1 METLGS
7 FHEQLEEG
15 KKIKRTWGRDWKGKQ
30 ENVEGCL
37 KKNKREKDT
46 NSWKI
51 CLEGKSVEVERKE
64 EIQQNIL

>member
-37 KKNKREKDT
+37 KKIKERRT
-46 NSWKI
+46 QTA
-51 CLEGKSVEVERKE
+51 GKFV
-64 EIQQNIL
+64 